1 MKYSYWLH
9 NIPEMTN
16 AKIRRLYKAASSA
29 EEIYHMSP
37 NLLKSITGITE
48 DDVESIHKSQ
58 KKWEV
63 DKEWFNLMERGIG
76 FVSFEQSDFPEKV
89 RHISNPPYALYY
101 VGKLPEENRKTV
113 AIVGA
118 RVYYIIFRWEEYKDN
133 ILSVFNLRNGGLGIY
148 GGILVALV
156 VCILFAKHKKIKLG
170 LFLDTACISLVS
182 GQVIGR
188 WGNFF
193 NREAFGGYSDGLLA
207 MQLPVSAVRRNEI
220 TAELWE
226 HAVELEGIT
235 YIQVHPTFLYE
246 SLWNLALM
254 ISLLI
259 YWKHRKFNGEVFL
272 LYLLGYGIGRFW
284 IESLRTDQLI
294 LPILEVPVSMV
305 VAALMV
311 VGSAIWI
318 ILGRKKAQKAEEK

>member
-1 MKYSYWLH
+1 MIGDFAIAYYGIVIACGMIGGVL
-9 NIPEMTN
+9 IAATI
-16 AKIRRLYKAASSA
+16 AKRSGQN
-29 EEIYHMSP
+29 P
-37 NLLKSITGITE
+37 
-48 DDVESIHKSQ
+48 DDYY
-58 KKWEV
+58 
-63 DKEWFNLMERGIG
+63 DM
-76 FVSFEQSDFPEKV
+76 
-89 RHISNPPYALYY
+89 ALY
-101 VGKLPEENRKTV
+101 
-113 AIVGA
+113 AIIFAVLGA
-118 RVYYIIFRWEEYKDN
+118 RMYFVIFNWDYYAQDFTRILN
-133 ILSVFNLRNGGLGIY
+133 IREGGLGIY
-148 GGILVALV
+148 GGIIAAIITVYILTRRKKIDFGLVA
-156 VCILFAKHKKIKLG
+156 
-170 LFLDTACISLVS
+170 DTAAPALIF
-182 GQVIGR
+182 GQCLGR

-193 NREAFGGYSDGLLA
+193 NREAFGGYTDNLFA

-246 SLWNLALM
+246 SLWNFALM

-272 LYLLGYGIGRFW
+272 LYLLGYGVGRFW

-294 LPILEVPVSMV
+294 LPIVEVPVSMV

-318 ILGRKKAQKAEEK
+318 ILGRKKSRMAEDK

>member
-1 MKYSYWLH
+1 MDY
-9 NIPEMTN
+9 NIN
-16 AKIRRLYKAASSA
+16 F
-29 EEIYHMSP
+29 P
-37 NLLKSITGITE
+37 NLHIYLENVGKTIMIGDFAIAYYGIVIACGMIGGVLIASTIAKRSGQDPE
-48 DDVESIHKSQ
+48 DYFD
-58 KKWEV
+58 
-63 DKEWFNLMERGIG
+63 M
-76 FVSFEQSDFPEKV
+76 
-89 RHISNPPYALYY
+89 ALY
-101 VGKLPEENRKTV
+101 
-113 AIVGA
+113 AIIFAVLGA
-118 RVYYIIFRWEEYKDN
+118 RMYFVIFNWDYYAEDLTRILN
-133 ILSVFNLRNGGLGIY
+133 IREGGLGIY
-148 GGILVALV
+148 GGIIAAIITVYILTRRKKLDFGLVA
-156 VCILFAKHKKIKLG
+156 
-170 LFLDTACISLVS
+170 DTAAPALIF
-182 GQVIGR
+182 GQCLGR

-193 NREAFGGYSDGLLA
+193 NREAFGGYTNNLFA

-226 HAVELEGIT
+226 HAEIIDGIT

-272 LYLLGYGIGRFW
+272 LYLLGYGVGRFW

-294 LPILEVPVSMV
+294 LPIVEVPVSMV

-318 ILGRKKAQKAEEK
+318 ILARRKSRMAEDK

>member
-1 MKYSYWLH
+1 MDY
-9 NIPEMTN
+9 NIN
-16 AKIRRLYKAASSA
+16 F
-29 EEIYHMSP
+29 P
-37 NLLKSITGITE
+37 NLHIFLENVGKSIMIGDFAIAYYGIVIACGMIGGVLIAATIAKRSGQNPE
-48 DDVESIHKSQ
+48 DYYD
-58 KKWEV
+58 
-63 DKEWFNLMERGIG
+63 M
-76 FVSFEQSDFPEKV
+76 
-89 RHISNPPYALYY
+89 ALY
-101 VGKLPEENRKTV
+101 
-113 AIVGA
+113 AIVFAVLGA
-118 RVYYIIFRWEEYKDN
+118 RIYFVIFNWDYYSQDLTRIFN
-133 ILSVFNLRNGGLGIY
+133 IREGGLGIY
-148 GGILVALV
+148 GGIIVAIITVYILTRRKKLDFGLVA
-156 VCILFAKHKKIKLG
+156 
-170 LFLDTACISLVS
+170 DTAAPALIF
-182 GQVIGR
+182 GQCLGR

-193 NREAFGGYSDGLLA
+193 NREAFGGYTDNLLA

-226 HAVELEGIT
+226 HAVEIEGIT

-246 SLWNLALM
+246 SLWNFVLM

-272 LYLLGYGIGRFW
+272 LYLLIYGFGRFW

-318 ILGRKKAQKAEEK
+318 VLGRKKSRMAEEK

>member
-1 MKYSYWLH
+1 MDY
-9 NIPEMTN
+9 NIN
-16 AKIRRLYKAASSA
+16 F
-29 EEIYHMSP
+29 P
-37 NLLKSITGITE
+37 NLHIFLENVGKSIMIGDFAIAYYGIVIACGMIGGVLIAATIAKRSGQNP
-48 DDVESIHKSQ
+48 DDYY
-58 KKWEV
+58 
-63 DKEWFNLMERGIG
+63 DM
-76 FVSFEQSDFPEKV
+76 
-89 RHISNPPYALYY
+89 ALY
-101 VGKLPEENRKTV
+101 
-113 AIVGA
+113 AIIFAVLGA
-118 RVYYIIFRWEEYKDN
+118 RMYFVIFNWDYYAQDLTRILN
-133 ILSVFNLRNGGLGIY
+133 IREGGLGIY
-148 GGILVALV
+148 GGIIAAIITVYILTRRKKLDFGLVA
-156 VCILFAKHKKIKLG
+156 
-170 LFLDTACISLVS
+170 DTAAPALIF
-182 GQVIGR
+182 GQCLGR

-226 HAVELEGIT
+226 HAVEIEGIT

-318 ILGRKKAQKAEEK
+318 ILGRKKSQKAEEK